1 MSKQASSA
9 SLHLLQSRAPIPGGS
24 QQDRERDYEEAL
36 RREGPYLVR
45 SELERIRS
53 VDPAPDNLLNRI
65 CQAVDILL
73 GRGHVYVERRHRH

>member
-9 SLHLLQSRAPIPGGS
+9 SLHLLQPRAPIAGGS
-24 QQDRERDYEEAL
+24 QEEREREFM
-36 RREGPYLVR
+36 RQEGPQLVR
-45 SELERIRS
+45 TELERIRP

-73 GRGHVYVERRHRH
+73 GRGHVYIDRRHRH